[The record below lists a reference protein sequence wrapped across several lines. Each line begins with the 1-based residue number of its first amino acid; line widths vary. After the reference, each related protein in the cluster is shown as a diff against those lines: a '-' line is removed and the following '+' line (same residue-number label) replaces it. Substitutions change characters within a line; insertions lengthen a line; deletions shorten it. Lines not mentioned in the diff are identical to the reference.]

1 MIKIRFLFSSHPKLF
16 LPIRV
21 RRVALI
27 RQDACAVVSVR
38 AGAVRWQPEAP
49 HVVGEFAGGEAVNAA
64 VHGDFVY
71 VHGVGL
77 PVERVM
83 DTDAFARVRPFVG
96 KYVHAEEEAFLA
108 DGGGYVLKVR

>member
-1 MIKIRFLFSSHPKLF
+1 MS
-16 LPIRV
+16 
-21 RRVALI
+21 AY
-27 RQDACAVVSVR
+27 ACAVVSVR

-77 PVERVM
+77 PVEWVM

-96 KYVHAEEEAFLA
+96 KYVHAEEETFLA
-108 DGGGYVLKVR
+108 DGGGYVLKVRGFLHAVFLADGGCYVLLVC

>member
-1 MIKIRFLFSSHPKLF
+1 MY
-16 LPIRV
+16 
-21 RRVALI
+21 
-27 RQDACAVVSVR
+27 
-38 AGAVRWQPEAP
+38 GAVY
-49 HVVGEFAGGEAVNAA
+49 
-64 VHGDFVY
+64 GDFVY

-108 DGGGYVLKVR
+108 DGGGYVLKVRGFLHAVFLADGGCYVLTVC